1 MSRPTRLLAAVA
13 VIVVAGCASDV
24 ASDAVL
30 GRDTVI
36 VHGGDSVS
44 VRIVHSTP
52 DTVQRWRISGTP
64 LLDIGAGDS
73 EENTLYQVRGAYR
86 LQDGRVVVADAGSL
100 QLRYFDVAGALDAV
114 IGRSGEGPGEFRDI
128 TWFGTLP
135 GDSLLVWDV
144 MLRRLTVFDATGARV
159 RDAVNQTQSSI
170 TGVFDDGSMV
180 GRGFVSFD
188 APPSGMVRP
197 PNAVVHVNP
206 DGSLA
211 DSIGAVSGS
220 DAYFAPIE
228 RGFRVISPPFGRNTA
243 IAARGDRL
251 YIGDTELPEIRV
263 LVSGGAPRLFVRW
276 DDAGRRVTTADIERA
291 KQEAVGDEEDDAAR
305 RDVEQIYARM
315 PIAESMPVW
324 SSVHVSRDGEMW
336 VQRYR
341 PSWEEGPVEWIV
353 FDSNGA
359 FITRVLLP
367 ERFRPTDIGRDYI
380 LGVQRDDMDV
390 EHVRMYVIARNA

>member
-1 MSRPTRLLAAVA
+1 
-13 VIVVAGCASDV
+13 
-24 ASDAVL
+24 
-30 GRDTVI
+30 
-36 VHGGDSVS
+36 
-44 VRIVHSTP
+44 
-52 DTVQRWRISGTP
+52 
-64 LLDIGAGDS
+64 
-73 EENTLYQVRGAYR
+73 
-86 LQDGRVVVADAGSL
+86 GRVVVADAGSL

-206 DGSLA
+206 DGPLA
-211 DSIGAVSGS
+211 DSHGAVSGS